1 MAKRL
6 TPNKR
11 KLAEAFLR
19 TGNATAAYLEAY
31 PNFKGARETAAS
43 NASRILKEPEV
54 SAYLA
59 ELGVQAAKPTILKLS
74 ELGEFWT
81 QIIKDG
87 NQEIK
92 DRLSASRTLAQYAF
106 KVFEKNAQEGGE
118 PKAGQTGGTLAKSPD
133 FAAFCERAGYFRPFP
148 KQEEL
153 VQFVKADGAGLL
165 LGARGYGKTDYGV
178 ICGIAWDLLHDP
190 TDTWLIVTKEEGR
203 GKDILGEIARIL
215 QTCGATL
222 SQNNSKNLRLAAHG
236 GKDPNVAVLPLRSKS
251 FRGRHP
257 KHIVCDDIIT
267 PDDTSKA
274 ERDRVEK
281 VREELMKLTENVVL
295 IGQPAH
301 AKDVYAK
308 VRKLPGVRQMELPY
322 GSIPQLDHDLEAQRA
337 AGISEASIQASY
349 FLKIAESERM
359 PFANLE
365 YANFFPSGGCAGFID
380 PSHEGN
386 DYTALALTVRNF
398 DQLIIAGFAWQKAW
412 DDCLEEITAVMKAF
426 NCLKFAFETNGVGK
440 HPVMVLRQAGANV
453 AGWRSSTNKHARIMN
468 AAAYRQNLRLAQ
480 FLPPELSAP
489 AYREAQTAFNDMVV
503 NYEYKA
509 EHDDAPDA
517 LANLL
522 MYVGVLT
529 DEHKGYF

>member
-1 MAKRL
+1 MCAFFICKQSSAPAICRGFFIPLATKNNVAKRF

-19 TGNATAAYLEAY
+19 TRNATAAYLEAY

-43 NASRILKEPEV
+43 NASRILKEPDV
-54 SAYLA
+54 SDYLA
-59 ELGVQAAKPTILKLS
+59 DLGARAAKPTILKLS
-74 ELGEFWT
+74 ELGEFWS
-81 QIIKDG
+81 QVVQSGAVD
-87 NQEIK
+87 IK

-106 KVFEKNAQEGGE
+106 KVFEKNAQDG
-118 PKAGQTGGTLAKSPD
+118 PKEEARQPDGLLFKGLD
-133 FAAFCERAGYFRPFP
+133 FAAFCEKAGYSRPFP

-153 VQFVKADGAGLL
+153 ARFVQENGAGLL
-165 LGARGYGKTDYGV
+165 LGSRGYGKTDYGV
-178 ICGIAWDLLHDP
+178 ICGIAWDLLHNP

-203 GKDILGEIARIL
+203 GKDLLGEIARIL
-215 QTCGATL
+215 QEFGATL
-222 SQNNSKNLRLAAHG
+222 SQNNSKSLRLAGHRD
-236 GKDPNVAVLPLRSKS
+236 KHPNVAVLPLRSKS

-281 VREELMKLTENVVL
+281 VRDELMKLTENVVL

-308 VRKLPGVRQMELPY
+308 VRNLPGVRQMELPY
-322 GSIPQLDHDLEAQRA
+322 GSIPELDHDLEAQRA

-359 PFANLE
+359 PFASLE
-365 YANFFPSGGCAGFID
+365 YVNFFPSGGCAGFID

-398 DQLIIAGFAWQKAW
+398 DQLITAGFAWKKA
-412 DDCLEEITAVMKAF
+412 
-426 NCLKFAFETNGVGK
+426 
-440 HPVMVLRQAGANV
+440 
-453 AGWRSSTNKHARIMN
+453 
-468 AAAYRQNLRLAQ
+468 
-480 FLPPELSAP
+480 
-489 AYREAQTAFNDMVV
+489 
-503 NYEYKA
+503 
-509 EHDDAPDA
+509 
-517 LANLL
+517 
-522 MYVGVLT
+522 
-529 DEHKGYF
+529 